1 LFFSFIC
8 WSEVGFGLKVGT
20 TGPGLDLTFGLREKL
35 NLRTGVS
42 YYNIS
47 GKLEKADARIED
59 SELNLLNI
67 PLLIDWHPFGG
78 GFRLSL
84 GAFYTDNYVSA
95 KAKDQK
101 VTINDREYTVSNL
114 SGKISLKNNFAP
126 YFGIGIGNAI
136 NKSNR
141 RLHFSLDIGVM
152 YSGSPDIS
160 LTATASDPL
169 LQAQLNQDIEEQ
181 KKKFKDEADNYKFY
195 PVITFGISYAF

>member
-1 LFFSFIC
+1 M
-8 WSEVGFGLKVGT
+8 
-20 TGPGLDLTFGLREKL
+20 
-35 NLRTGVS
+35 
-42 YYNIS
+42 
-47 GKLEKADARIED
+47 
-59 SELNLLNI
+59 
-67 PLLIDWHPFGG
+67 LIDWHPFGG

-95 KAKDQK
+95 KAKDQT